1 MEQLFGF
8 ADLCLYVFCLVVVVG
23 FFVHVDFW
31 GVCCGFV
38 FVVGLWFGVC
48 LVVVVV
54 VGRFFNMVVARASI

>member
-23 FFVHVDFW
+23 FFVHLF
-31 GVCCGFV
+31 F
-38 FVVGLWFGVC
+38 VGLCIWLCLGFRLVFEVC

-54 VGRFFNMVVARASI
+54 VAYL